1 MSLPSYRWV
10 RHNAWGCVFLKY
22 GPAHQTKDSS
32 SSCYFA
38 QVRQKLPRWQQWH
51 QPSLAPVVSSMC
63 SEATPG
69 PDLFIQQ
76 PLLPV
81 FDRHFVVGPRAGL
94 WGAGTKQAGLLH
106 SVPRSFFCPLC
117 FSPPLLL
124 PTRSG
129 QYHPSLRLP
138 WEPFKGSSHILC
150 LASFQSITH
159 TVAKVIFL
167 FYIFNIILIISLQ
180 FNMHQCS

>member
-1 MSLPSYRWV
+1 MGLHTRLKIVPHPVILHKSDKSSLDDSSDISLPLPQSC
-10 RHNAWGCVFLKY
+10 HLCALKQRQV
-22 GPAHQTKDSS
+22 QT
-32 SSCYFA
+32 FA
-38 QVRQKLPRWQQWH
+38 FR
-51 QPSLAPVVSSMC
+51 
-63 SEATPG
+63 
-69 PDLFIQQ
+69 Q

-94 WGAGTKQAGLLH
+94 WGAGTKQAGLPH

-138 WEPFKGSSHILC
+138 RAPFKGSSHILC
-150 LASFQSITH
+150 LATFQSITH
-159 TVAKVIFL
+159 TIAKVIFL
-167 FYIFNIILIISLQ
+167 FYIFNVILIISLQ